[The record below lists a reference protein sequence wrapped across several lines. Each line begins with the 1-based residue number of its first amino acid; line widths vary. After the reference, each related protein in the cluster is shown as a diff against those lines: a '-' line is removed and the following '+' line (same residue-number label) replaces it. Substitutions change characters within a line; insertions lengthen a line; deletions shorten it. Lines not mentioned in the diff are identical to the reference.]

1 LAFPD
6 LSLPRRLLAKY
17 FRRNPAPA
25 GRSWYH
31 RVSFLAVCSFSSWSV
46 LPKMRTMCQEN
57 ERREFPQ
64 KLWIETQAFSRLASR
79 GRRPVE
85 RIVAWHV
92 LRRGQQIGSIDC

>member
-1 LAFPD
+1 LAFFEVA
-6 LSLPRRLLAKY
+6 LPRRLLAKY

-31 RVSFLAVCSFSSWSV
+31 RVSFLAVCSFSSRSV

-64 KLWIETQAFSRLASR
+64 KSRIETQAFSPLASR

-85 RIVAWHV
+85 RIVARHV
-92 LRRGQQIGSIDC
+92 LRRGDRGSIGC